1 MNARKPPQ
9 KKKQFV
15 WRISADTPNGSWVD
29 PATSPIAAHEIELSD
44 AQRGGWTA
52 SSFDLLNGCD
62 VIDEPS
68 TLSDAQLDE
77 LFPQKRDAPGAT
89 EAQ

>member
-1 MNARKPPQ
+1 MTVRKPPP
-9 KKKQFV
+9 KKKQLV

-29 PATSPIAAHEIELSD
+29 PATSPIAAHEMELSD
-44 AQRGGWTA
+44 VQRGGWTA

-62 VIDEPS
+62 VTDDPN

-77 LFPQKRDAPGAT
+77 LFPPKKDPPTAT
-89 EAQ
+89 EP

>member
-1 MNARKPPQ
+1 MTARNPP
-9 KKKQFV
+9 KKKQLV

-29 PATSPIAAHEIELSD
+29 PATSPIAAHAAELSD
-44 AQRGGWTA
+44 VPRGGWTA

-62 VIDEPS
+62 VSDDPD

-77 LFPQKRDAPGAT
+77 LFPPKKDDPGAI
-89 EAQ
+89 EA

>member
-1 MNARKPPQ
+1 MTVRKPPP
-9 KKKQFV
+9 KKKQLV
-15 WRISADTPNGSWVD
+15 WRISEDTPNGSWVD
-29 PATSPIAAHEIELSD
+29 PAMPPIAAHEIELSD

-62 VIDEPS
+62 VTDDPS

-77 LFPQKRDAPGAT
+77 LFPSKKDAPGAA
-89 EAQ
+89 EA